1 MRLKLIYN
9 IFLYDFNIQIFIIY
23 LFFKI
28 LVIKPRLAKIDIF
41 FVGKYD
47 TTHLKEETD
56 KYDEVYRN
64 YIKSR
69 GLNAKDTN

>member
-1 MRLKLIYN
+1 M
-9 IFLYDFNIQIFIIY
+9 
-23 LFFKI
+23 
-28 LVIKPRLAKIDIF
+28 VIKPRLAKIDIF

-69 GLNAKDTN
+69 CLNAKDTNWSDKLSSYYFGEVKIMLELMIKIMNY